1 MGLSL
6 DPNTTATQDSNNGL
20 TANGTNSTNPKS
32 IFSSHFYNGDN
43 SSPVMVPSTPPP
55 QNQSQMQNG
64 AQKNI
69 DQNSN
74 KTQQQDQKFTSVF
87 SSTQPGTPNWASS
100 SKNDPQQSQ
109 QQQSSQSNT
118 TSGSFLPDITM
129 ATTPQQSNAQQFL
142 PMGSQNF
149 ISLTPN
155 PFNSQMGNNQSTPF
169 SSKIEVPSTAPPVP
183 VGRSSSLG
191 IVGGSSTMRPFVLP
205 ESVQVQQQQQQNSAN
220 SNSDSGSNSANS
232 SVVLNANNIT
242 GVTTLAGDESSPA
255 ANSDEKVPGSS
266 STGSATGKV
275 SSNATNSAVTNSAS
289 NSKSDP
295 ANKDTTGSFGP
306 LLNNNKDGRSSYSN
320 GSPNQLNQQIG
331 NEFDQ
336 SIHSMNQGLAPI
348 FFNNTGSMSMGAAGG
363 VNAPFPVS
371 GFNSFIP
378 NRSQG
383 LQQQLSSA
391 SIASANSSND
401 PSSNGSAP
409 PFAMGYQNGGVIPGL
424 ESAGGVADSFN
435 GLGGANSFGQLPNAN
450 SLLQGNAMYNQQ
462 LPPLG
467 ATFNPVTG
475 NQMSDYYAAQQMQHA
490 MNLGNPQHNLLSQ
503 QDHQQQDP
511 QQQQQQHQ
519 QQQQQAQGQQAQGQQ
534 QHFNQMLPHGLQ
546 GQQMHIP
553 SMAAAQQLQQQH
565 LARDLS
571 MHL

>member
-1 MGLSL
+1 
-6 DPNTTATQDSNNGL
+6 
-20 TANGTNSTNPKS
+20 
-32 IFSSHFYNGDN
+32 
-43 SSPVMVPSTPPP
+43 
-55 QNQSQMQNG
+55 
-64 AQKNI
+64 
-69 DQNSN
+69 
-74 KTQQQDQKFTSVF
+74 
-87 SSTQPGTPNWASS
+87 
-100 SKNDPQQSQ
+100 
-109 QQQSSQSNT
+109 
-118 TSGSFLPDITM
+118 
-129 ATTPQQSNAQQFL
+129 
-142 PMGSQNF
+142 
-149 ISLTPN
+149 
-155 PFNSQMGNNQSTPF
+155 
-169 SSKIEVPSTAPPVP
+169 
-183 VGRSSSLG
+183 
-191 IVGGSSTMRPFVLP
+191 
-205 ESVQVQQQQQQNSAN
+205 
-220 SNSDSGSNSANS
+220 
-232 SVVLNANNIT
+232 
-242 GVTTLAGDESSPA
+242 
-255 ANSDEKVPGSS
+255 
-266 STGSATGKV
+266 
-275 SSNATNSAVTNSAS
+275 
-289 NSKSDP
+289 
-295 ANKDTTGSFGP
+295 
-306 LLNNNKDGRSSYSN
+306 
-320 GSPNQLNQQIG
+320 
-331 NEFDQ
+331 
-336 SIHSMNQGLAPI
+336 MNQGLAPI

-511 QQQQQQHQ
+511 QQQQQQQQQHQ

-565 LARDLS
+565 LARGNLGLNS
-571 MHL
+571 TANVHRKHNNN